1 MSKANDTDTL
11 DAIVGL
17 ALRAL
22 VESGADAAYV
32 GRFAATHR
40 QDVARVLGQDH
51 SIASPVDIETVI
63 QQAVRA
69 AMTDLGLAQAKT
81 ATRPAKVR
89 INVRVRGH
97 RTTVSLDN
105 TVLERLRAVQPST
118 EVVEAVLNQ
127 LANQAPQTTKNRS
140 AWVERR
146 LLHLIE
152 SGTTIS
158 AQADSIRH

>member
-1 MSKANDTDTL
+1 M
-11 DAIVGL
+11 
-17 ALRAL
+17 
-22 VESGADAAYV
+22 
-32 GRFAATHR
+32 
-40 QDVARVLGQDH
+40 LGQDH